1 MMFKSEQ
8 DFEAAFGT
16 EEFIRQYAEYIMRN
30 CAGDRIIANGDM
42 LLVAMEDMYLY
53 EEFKESM
60 L

>member
-1 MMFKSEQ
+1 
-8 DFEAAFGT
+8 
-16 EEFIRQYAEYIMRN
+16 MRN